1 MLSRKQQWK
10 QASTLVHSKS
20 INDMYNEDNTW
31 KDVFSDE
38 ENDENEFKTYFQPVP
53 IQKTVSFET
62 IVNVVL
68 IPETKEYGDMRD
80 ILWYN
85 EEELQEFVKCEIE
98 FRKKERENQKKELY
112 NMRNEEIYT
121 IMYMMS

>member
-10 QASTLVHSKS
+10 KTSLLHSKS
-20 INDMYNEDNTW
+20 TNDMYNEYNTW
-31 KDVFSDE
+31 KEVCSDE
-38 ENDENEFKTYFQPVP
+38 ETDEDEYNDCFQIAP